1 MTSSGSLGE
10 RLGLQVAPGAASTST
25 FHFTVDSFSAQP
37 TTLLPHS
44 HTGTGAGRT
53 QLRTTK
59 KGRGTDSAGTRTP
72 GAGAV
77 ITSNSNT
84 TSNTNQLPGPGSN
97 LDTYNNLTTATTT
110 TFPQPA
116 PGNGS
121 GSFDKGISLQ
131 TAIESNVHHSHRQH
145 HNSSKLPAFRFA
157 DLKKNASSFFPSL
170 PLLQPSPNKKSRRG
184 HCPGAVIS
192 STPAGD
198 PAQLLSP
205 DNLQLA
211 APASPPQFNQQ
222 HEPKDPKQPQ
232 PTSPFNHNP
241 PDNRRPQLSSRT
253 AEEEEERSTPTTAAA
268 TPLPRQQIHKRRL
281 QVEDSPAIRASTS
294 KVQPFSPTAAKVSS
308 IGSKRPASSVCDS
321 QSATARGP
329 YVSSRY
335 RSASIVTPLRKRRQ
349 TNSVVL
355 LLPSIDSITAQG
367 PREQVPPATKSRKIN
382 EKRRYRPP
390 ASSSSKPAFVL
401 TASGSSSGG
410 QANNSSTRQ
419 LRSSTSSDSLLLDC
433 DYNFGRTS
441 DCEGDMSNSTQRD
454 RALRALEGRRDDD
467 MSRMTPPDSATAA
480 SDNENTAEI
489 FMNIAREDPAPRPA
503 QTRNEDQSAISRIN
517 RTSSHRRPLS
527 TAIPSYQTSSPPQV
541 SSRRLSDSREMTA
554 SRSRLLSDPQ
564 TAREPQVR
572 GIANRLNT
580 SVPQEDLGRSQSVRT
595 SLRQNPPTP
604 RTIAFQDAYEAG
616 AGLSRRSSMAEIS
629 SVGRNQPYRNSNLG
643 AVGGRIYNSSP
654 LVPRAPEPQR
664 QEPPQNTET
673 NQGAEGTDS
682 STSTA
687 DPSTVW
693 DELDDLKSRIHRLEL
708 TGKKPPASN
717 SRSSEE
723 RPPTA
728 TTNATTMSAS
738 PKRGSGG
745 TTINHGETA
754 SNASSKE
761 TQPILL
767 SALSKTKGLISAE
780 VFNAIESAANDALA
794 LTSMIGAAGQ
804 PGPISSG
811 ASVVGGYGSGV
822 TDRQLRRKADSICRS
837 LTELCIALTDEAN
850 QPKSAQPAAPSRETE
865 KVITPTTANKFSG
878 ITGQRR
884 SSIIAET
891 ALPQPTS
898 ATSPRAPTTMEQRRI
913 SLLAASALPSPRN
926 SAIPATPV
934 DFGTPGRKSSLLLAR
949 NRRMAVE
956 EPEDQVNGRRS
967 SLLLRSRRVGQQE
980 DQQQEEP
987 MYNAEGRK
995 TSLLL
1000 RSRTKVFN
1008 EEDEDRYRTPS
1019 RAITEVN
1026 GLRSAPREFT
1036 AGGGQTSSPPDNTPL
1051 GSSALPRR
1059 RLVPTSISSR
1069 LSTPTAPALQ
1079 PSASRRYLD
1088 RTGDGQRETV
1098 VASSYAERLA
1108 EERAQRQLSLGQTAM
1123 MNRTGSI
1130 SRRTRGD
1137 SGIPSISTSNLQ
1149 QQQQQQQQVGGYR

>member
-1 MTSSGSLGE
+1 
-10 RLGLQVAPGAASTST
+10 
-25 FHFTVDSFSAQP
+25 
-37 TTLLPHS
+37 
-44 HTGTGAGRT
+44 
-53 QLRTTK
+53 
-59 KGRGTDSAGTRTP
+59 
-72 GAGAV
+72 
-77 ITSNSNT
+77 
-84 TSNTNQLPGPGSN
+84 
-97 LDTYNNLTTATTT
+97 
-110 TFPQPA
+110 
-116 PGNGS
+116 
-121 GSFDKGISLQ
+121 
-131 TAIESNVHHSHRQH
+131 
-145 HNSSKLPAFRFA
+145 
-157 DLKKNASSFFPSL
+157 
-170 PLLQPSPNKKSRRG
+170 
-184 HCPGAVIS
+184 
-192 STPAGD
+192 
-198 PAQLLSP
+198 
-205 DNLQLA
+205 
-211 APASPPQFNQQ
+211 
-222 HEPKDPKQPQ
+222 
-232 PTSPFNHNP
+232 
-241 PDNRRPQLSSRT
+241 
-253 AEEEEERSTPTTAAA
+253 
-268 TPLPRQQIHKRRL
+268 
-281 QVEDSPAIRASTS
+281 
-294 KVQPFSPTAAKVSS
+294 
-308 IGSKRPASSVCDS
+308 
-321 QSATARGP
+321 
-329 YVSSRY
+329 
-335 RSASIVTPLRKRRQ
+335 
-349 TNSVVL
+349 
-355 LLPSIDSITAQG
+355 
-367 PREQVPPATKSRKIN
+367 
-382 EKRRYRPP
+382 
-390 ASSSSKPAFVL
+390 
-401 TASGSSSGG
+401 
-410 QANNSSTRQ
+410 
-419 LRSSTSSDSLLLDC
+419 
-433 DYNFGRTS
+433 
-441 DCEGDMSNSTQRD
+441 
-454 RALRALEGRRDDD
+454 
-467 MSRMTPPDSATAA
+467 
-480 SDNENTAEI
+480 
-489 FMNIAREDPAPRPA
+489 
-503 QTRNEDQSAISRIN
+503 
-517 RTSSHRRPLS
+517 
-527 TAIPSYQTSSPPQV
+527 
-541 SSRRLSDSREMTA
+541 
-554 SRSRLLSDPQ
+554 
-564 TAREPQVR
+564 
-572 GIANRLNT
+572 
-580 SVPQEDLGRSQSVRT
+580 
-595 SLRQNPPTP
+595 
-604 RTIAFQDAYEAG
+604 
-616 AGLSRRSSMAEIS
+616 MAEIS
-629 SVGRNQPYRNSNLG
+629 SVGRNQQYRNSNLG
-643 AVGGRIYNSSP
+643 VGGRIYNSSP

-673 NQGAEGTDS
+673 NQAAEGTDS

-754 SNASSKE
+754 SNASSRD

-767 SALSKTKGLISAE
+767 SALLKTKGLISAE

-850 QPKSAQPAAPSRETE
+850 QSKPAQPAAPTRETE
-865 KVITPTTANKFSG
+865 KVITPTTAMKFSG

-898 ATSPRAPTTMEQRRI
+898 ATSPRAPTAMEQRRI

-926 SAIPATPV
+926 SAVPATPV

-949 NRRMAVE
+949 NRRVAVD
-956 EPEDQVNGRRS
+956 EPEEQLNGRRS

-980 DQQQEEP
+980 EQLQEEQ
-987 MYNAEGRK
+987 MHNAEGRK

-1036 AGGGQTSSPPDNTPL
+1036 GGSQTSSPPDNTPL

-1069 LSTPTAPALQ
+1069 LSTPTAPVLQ

-1088 RTGDGQRETV
+1088 RTAGGDRETV

>member
-1 MTSSGSLGE
+1 MTWSSLGE
-10 RLGLQVAPGAASTST
+10 QAAGPGQGLAPGAAST
-25 FHFTVDSFSAQP
+25 FHFTVDC
-37 TTLLPHS
+37 
-44 HTGTGAGRT
+44 TGTRT
-53 QLRTTK
+53 QLRRRGTTTGADRK
-59 KGRGTDSAGTRTP
+59 KKKGTDSP
-72 GAGAV
+72 GGKKHNSAV

-84 TSNTNQLPGPGSN
+84 NHGPGSN
-97 LDTYNNLTTATTT
+97 LDTYNTTVTTT
-110 TFPQPA
+110 TA
-116 PGNGS
+116 RLLATGNGS
-121 GSFDKGISLQ
+121 DKLNNGISQ
-131 TAIESNVHHSHRQH
+131 TADESNVHHTHRQN

-157 DLKKNASSFFPSL
+157 DLQKKDASRSLFPFVQ
-170 PLLQPSPNKKSRRG
+170 PIIHIPPSPNKSRRG
-184 HCPGAVIS
+184 PVS
-192 STPAGD
+192 STAGD
-198 PAQLLSP
+198 PAHLQLSL
-205 DNLQLA
+205 DLQLA
-211 APASPPQFNQQ
+211 ATASPPQFNQQ
-222 HEPKDPKQPQ
+222 QS
-232 PTSPFNHNP
+232 TSPFNHNLV
-241 PDNRRPQLSSRT
+241 NRPQLSS
-253 AEEEEERSTPTTAAA
+253 STTTTAA
-268 TPLPRQQIHKRRL
+268 TPPRQARKRL
-281 QVEDSPAIRASTS
+281 QDSPAIRASTF
-294 KVQPFSPTAAKVSS
+294 QPFSPTAQHSS

-321 QSATARGP
+321 HSVARGP
-329 YVSSRY
+329 YASRY
-335 RSASIVTPLRKRRQ
+335 RSASIVTPVGKRRQ
-349 TNSVVL
+349 TTSIG
-355 LLPSIDSITAQG
+355 LLPSIVTAQG
-367 PREQVPPATKSRKIN
+367 PREPVPPTTTKSRKIN
-382 EKRRYRPP
+382 EKRISRPP
-390 ASSSSKPAFVL
+390 ASSKPAIVL
-401 TASGSSSGG
+401 SASGPGSGG
-410 QANNSSTRQ
+410 QANTDPTRT
-419 LRSSTSSDSLLLDC
+419 LRLSTSRDDLLFD
-433 DYNFGRTS
+433 DYDPGRTAG
-441 DCEGDMSNSTQRD
+441 DTNEGDMSNSTQRE

-503 QTRNEDQSAISRIN
+503 QSRTEDQSAI
-517 RTSSHRRPLS
+517 
-527 TAIPSYQTSSPPQV
+527 
-541 SSRRLSDSREMTA
+541 
-554 SRSRLLSDPQ
+554 
-564 TAREPQVR
+564 
-572 GIANRLNT
+572 
-580 SVPQEDLGRSQSVRT
+580 
-595 SLRQNPPTP
+595 
-604 RTIAFQDAYEAG
+604 IAFQDAYEAG

-629 SVGRNQPYRNSNLG
+629 SVGRNSQYRNSNL
-643 AVGGRIYNSSP
+643 ALGGRIYNSSP

-664 QEPPQNTET
+664 PEPPQNVET

-708 TGKKPPASN
+708 TGKKPPSGAGN

-745 TTINHGETA
+745 TTVNHGETA
-754 SNASSKE
+754 SNASSRE

-767 SALSKTKGLISAE
+767 SALLKTKGLISAE

-837 LTELCIALTDEAN
+837 LTELCIALTDEAS
-850 QPKSAQPAAPSRETE
+850 QSKPAQAAAPSRETE
-865 KVITPTTANKFSG
+865 KVITPTTAAKFTG

-884 SSIIAET
+884 SSIIVET
-891 ALPQPTS
+891 ALPQPS
-898 ATSPRAPTTMEQRRI
+898 VTSPRAPTTMEQRRI

-926 SAIPATPV
+926 SAVPATPV

-949 NRRMAVE
+949 NRRVTVE
-956 EPEDQVNGRRS
+956 EPEEQVNGRRS
-967 SLLLRSRRVGQQE
+967 SLLLRSRRVGQE
-980 DQQQEEP
+980 EQEEMP
-987 MYNAEGRK
+987 AEGRK

-1000 RSRTKVFN
+1000 RSRKVFN

-1026 GLRSAPREFT
+1026 GLRGTPREFT
-1036 AGGGQTSSPPDNTPL
+1036 GQTSSPPDNTPL

-1069 LSTPTAPALQ
+1069 LSAPTAPVIQ
-1079 PSASRRYLD
+1079 SSASRRYLD
-1088 RTGDGQRETV
+1088 RTAGGERETV

-1123 MNRTGSI
+1123 LNRTGSI
-1130 SRRTRGD
+1130 SRRTRD

-1149 QQQQQQQQVGGYR
+1149 QQQQHQQQASAQQVGGYR